1 MRKKD
6 GWHQNKPLR
15 KKWVASEQT
24 RNQSKA
30 REKKWVAPVTAPA
43 DQLKKWV
50 APVLPLME
58 MDFCHATKP

>member
-50 APVLPLME
+50 APRQSL
-58 MDFCHATKP
+58 